1 MNTYMNETTMNLV
14 DEAIAEFN
22 RRVSGIDTTFCKRFS
37 LAKDYLYG
45 KTDGIVGD
53 LCAVEHLGYISH
65 DEYVGIY
72 GDIQNMR
79 NDAVYA
85 FRKEEKERIGEREY
99 FVRQYMYD
107 YEYTREEAE
116 KEFEYYESL

>member
-14 DEAIAEFN
+14 NEAIAEFN
-22 RRVSGIDTTFCKRFS
+22 RRVSGLDTIFCKKFEW
-37 LAKDYLYG
+37 AKGCLYRR
-45 KTDGIVGD
+45 TDGIVSD
-53 LCAVEHLGYISH
+53 LCSVQNLGYISH

-85 FRKEEKERIGEREY
+85 FRKAEEERIGEREY
-99 FVRQYMYD
+99 FIRYYMYEYD
-107 YEYTREEAE
+107 YTREEAE
-116 KEFEYYESL
+116 KEFEYDSL